1 MLPDYPL
8 SRAEIVDHTMA
19 GKGNSAQA
27 TDTQKHLFD
36 AWPLPFRLRT
46 CPVIVHFYA
55 PLR

>member
-8 SRAEIVDHTMA
+8 SREEIVDDTMA

-27 TDTQKHLFD
+27 TRTQKHLFD
-36 AWPLPFRLRT
+36 AWPLPFGLRAALL
-46 CPVIVHFYA
+46 IVHFYA